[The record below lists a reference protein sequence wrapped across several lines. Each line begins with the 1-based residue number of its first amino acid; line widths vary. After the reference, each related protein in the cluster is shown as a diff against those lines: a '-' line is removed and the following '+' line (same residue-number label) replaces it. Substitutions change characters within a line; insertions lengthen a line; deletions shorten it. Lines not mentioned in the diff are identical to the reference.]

1 MELKK
6 FKSINKTLTKIRNDY
21 SKSISNDVKIDMD
34 EVIGFFNNVTIDAS
48 KEKEKGKVL
57 WYRIRI
63 ET

>member
-6 FKSINKTLTKIRNDY
+6 LKAIGDTLTKIRNDY
-21 SKSISNDVKIDMD
+21 SESISNDIKVDMD
-34 EVIGFFNNVTIDAS
+34 EVIYFFGNVIIDAS
-48 KEKEKGKVL
+48 KEKEKNKVL

>member
-6 FKSINKTLTKIRNDY
+6 FKSINDTLAKIRDDY
-21 SKSISNDVKIDMD
+21 SKSISNDVKIDID
-34 EVIGFFNNVTIDAS
+34 EVIDFFGNIIIDAS
-48 KEKEKGKVL
+48 KVKEKNKVL

>member
-6 FKSINKTLTKIRNDY
+6 LKSINDTLAKIRDDY
-21 SKSISNDVKIDMD
+21 SESISNDVKIDMD
-34 EVIGFFNNVTIDAS
+34 EVIYFFNNVIIDAS
-48 KEKEKGKVL
+48 KGKEKDKVL